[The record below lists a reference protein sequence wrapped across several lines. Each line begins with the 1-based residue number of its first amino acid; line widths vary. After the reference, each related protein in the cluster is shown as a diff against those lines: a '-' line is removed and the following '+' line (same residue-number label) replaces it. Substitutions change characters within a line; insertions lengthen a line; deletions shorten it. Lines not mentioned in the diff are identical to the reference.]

1 MGGDG
6 RVLTSQGS
14 GPGRLALH
22 TSSLDSTPLR
32 EVLAVARETGWGAI
46 ELRRVDFAR
55 AAEAGQPAEQV
66 LEMVGAGGL
75 PVACVGGQLGWMFA
89 EGDERR
95 RLLGAMAESCRWA
108 AALGCQTVM
117 SPADLGPG
125 PLDRAVDGVREV
137 GDLAA
142 RAGVR
147 VAIEAPS
154 SAAQLNT
161 LARVREVLARADHPR
176 VGLLVD
182 AYHLQRGDAGL
193 PALDDVRP
201 EEIAYVQFSDV
212 PAGPVDLPKILD
224 RLPPGAGVVPFPAF
238 FQRIQAKGYRGY
250 LSYEAPNPS
259 AWARDP
265 RVVAAEALVASRAVL
280 PEA

>member
-1 MGGDG
+1 MS
-6 RVLTSQGS
+6 RSESLT
-14 GPGRLALH
+14 PRLALH
-22 TSSLDSTPLR
+22 TWTLDSTPLAG
-32 EVLAVARETGWGAI
+32 VLRVARATGWAAV
-46 ELRRVDFAR
+46 ELRRIDFAR
-55 AAEAGQPAEQV
+55 AAEAGQPAEAV
-66 LEMVGAGGL
+66 LDLVRASGL

-89 EGDERR
+89 EGPERR
-95 RLLGAMAESCRWA
+95 RLLDAMAESCRWA
-108 AALGCQTVM
+108 AALHCPTVM
-117 SPADLGPG
+117 SPADVGVG
-125 PLDRAVDGVREV
+125 PLDRAVEGVRAV

-142 RAGVR
+142 QAGVR

-154 SAAQLNT
+154 AATQMNT

-212 PAGPVDLPKILD
+212 PAGPVDLPRILD
-224 RLPPGAGVVPFPAF
+224 RLPPGAGVVPFRDF
-238 FQRIQAKGYRGY
+238 FARIQQKGYRGF
-250 LSYEAPNPS
+250 LSYEAPNPA

-265 RVVAAEALVASRAVL
+265 QAVAAEALAATRAVL